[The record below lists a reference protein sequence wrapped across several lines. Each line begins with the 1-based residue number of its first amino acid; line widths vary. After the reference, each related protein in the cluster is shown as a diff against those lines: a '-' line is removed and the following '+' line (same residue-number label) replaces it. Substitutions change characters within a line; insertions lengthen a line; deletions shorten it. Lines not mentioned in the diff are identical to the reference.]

1 MSGAEKAP
9 INLQISMQMN
19 SENVTIVSPQP
30 LEVIGAQFDFKF
42 IDTVS
47 AFSRAICA
55 LTSELTKRLLLPGVQ
70 PVSAGER

>member
-47 AFSRAICA
+47 AFYYAIRV
-55 LTSELTKRLLLPGVQ
+55 LTSQLAKRLLLPDVQ
-70 PVSAGER
+70 PISAGER